1 MATSGYCVIQY
12 FQSASSCALKASAD
26 DVGALTVQAAAR
38 AEMETMMRTM
48 STWRM
53 RVMLSRMIGTTL
65 AAIAPAR
72 GILLPALDRSIDDDW
87 KKAVG
92 KTKDA

>member
-12 FQSASSCALKASAD
+12 FQSASSCALKAPAD

-38 AEMETMMRTM
+38 AEME
-48 STWRM
+48 